1 MKKVLLSL
9 AVVAFLASCGG
20 TETTETS
27 ALDAL
32 KNAAEDAAETVKT
45 EVEKTAKE
53 EKVETTTA
61 PADSSAEVDGELPVD
76 TSEVEV
82 DGE

>member
-9 AVVAFLASCGG
+9 AVAAFLASCGG

-45 EVEKTAKE
+45 EVEETAKE
-53 EKVETTTA
+53 VKEETPIVEAPADTSA
-61 PADSSAEVDGELPVD
+61 EVEVELPADSSEVDAE
-76 TSEVEV
+76 
-82 DGE
+82 